1 MEQTRDFLFEL
12 GTEELPPVA
21 LLGLSQA
28 LTQGVIN
35 RLQKAGL
42 SYRAIQSYGT
52 PRRLA
57 LLITDLLVQQ
67 PDRLQERRGPALAA
81 AFDGNGQPT
90 KAAEGFAR
98 SCGVTVEQLG
108 RQETEKGTWL
118 VFQATEPG
126 KSTQALLPEIIID
139 SLAGLPIPKRMR
151 WGALKEE
158 FVRPVHWAV
167 ALWGDEVLP
176 MTILGV
182 ATGRET
188 RGHRFHHP
196 ASLPIPTPQVYEST
210 LADRGKVIAD
220 FTKRRTQI
228 IHQLQIAAQD
238 IGGIPVLDDALLD
251 EVTGLVEWPVPVM
264 GAFSPEFLQ
273 VPQEALISTMKGKQ
287 KYFPL
292 VDKQGQL
299 LPHFITISNIES
311 LDPKKVQEGN
321 NRVVRPRLADAAFF
335 WKQDQLRPLASRI
348 ENLKGVVF
356 QDKLGTLYDKATRV
370 ASIAAIIAQQL
381 ASDPILANRAA
392 QLAKCDLLTDMVGEF
407 PELQGIMGRHYARLD
422 GETVEVSVA
431 IEEHYLPRFAGDQLP
446 QTVLGKALAI
456 ADRLDTLV
464 GMFGIGAP
472 PTGDRDPFGLRR
484 AALGI
489 LRISIEGNLD
499 LDLLALLEQSVTGY
513 GALLTQSDTV
523 EQVYTFIIERLRTYY
538 GEQGI
543 RPDTFE
549 AVAAKRPARPV
560 DFDKR
565 IRAVH
570 VFRLLPEA
578 TSLTAA
584 NKRIRNILRPIEGDI
599 TGTISPTLLQE
610 VAERNLADQ
619 YEVYY
624 QQTNPLF
631 EQRDYQGALTQL
643 AGIRDGVD
651 VFFEQVMV
659 MAEDEAVRQNRL
671 ILLKKVGDMFLRIA
685 DISCLQT

>member
-685 DISCLQT
+685 DISCLQI